1 MSVPSTTSA
10 RAPRTAAA
18 LAVLTA
24 TALLLGGCAGGA
36 NAQEGTPGPATVQE
50 GGTVRFGTP
59 FIYDDGLF
67 VEVRDP
73 RTFTPSEA
81 AEVGAVEGVPVR
93 IRVKITNG
101 TRQPFIPHTLEA
113 SVVSGGQ
120 PAVQIEDPE
129 IQMGLTGPGIELRSA
144 GTASFELGFVVAD
157 PDDVTL
163 TIVPDIGGYE
173 PLVVTG

>member
-1 MSVPSTTSA
+1 MSVPSTTTA
-10 RAPRTAAA
+10 RAPRAA
-18 LAVLTA
+18 LALLTVA
-24 TALLLGGCAGGA
+24 ALLLGGCAGGA
-36 NAQEGTPGPATVQE
+36 SAQDGEPGPAAVQE

-73 RTFTPSEA
+73 QTFTPGLEA
-81 AEVGAVEGVPVR
+81 EPSGVEGVPVR
-93 IRVKITNG
+93 IRVKLTNG
-101 TRQPFIPHTLEA
+101 TRQPFTPDPLEA
-113 SVVSGGQ
+113 SVLSRGQ

-157 PDDVTL
+157 PDDITL